1 MEHAMT
7 IAETPP
13 ETPASNMIRAVATS
27 VRNELARR
35 ACPPEYTHIATA
47 AAEEAAARAIRLA
60 ETRERR
66 RIVRW
71 LKSVAEVYGER
82 SRAGNPDDMAYW
94 FDHLEAF
101 SHAAAAIARRR
112 HMRPH

>member
-1 MEHAMT
+1 MKAAHLSDEGADNAVT
-7 IAETPP
+7 
-13 ETPASNMIRAVATS
+13 RAVAAS
-27 VRNELARR
+27 VGEELARTDC
-35 ACPPEYTHIATA
+35 APEYIRIATL
-47 AAEEAAARAIRLA
+47 AAERAAARAVQIA
-60 ETRERR
+60 ETRKRR

-82 SRAGNPDDMAYW
+82 SRAGNADDMAYW

-112 HMRPH
+112 HRRPH